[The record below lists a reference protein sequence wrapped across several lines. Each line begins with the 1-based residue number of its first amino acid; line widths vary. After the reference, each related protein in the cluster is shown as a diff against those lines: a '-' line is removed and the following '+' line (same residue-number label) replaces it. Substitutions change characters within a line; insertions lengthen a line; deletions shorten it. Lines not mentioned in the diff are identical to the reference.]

1 MFELIIIIIMTQPLH
16 QLVSGPRGGDQ
27 ALTLSLDPRVH
38 TLNIIYTTQKH
49 SLAPDGTCGRMDV
62 GDSWGWVNYLNEAD
76 NLIFINLMIISV
88 NEAPEILL

>member
-1 MFELIIIIIMTQPLH
+1 M
-16 QLVSGPRGGDQ
+16 S
-27 ALTLSLDPRVH
+27 

-49 SLAPDGTCGRMDV
+49 SLAPDGTCGHMDV

-88 NEAPEILL
+88 YEAPEKLL